1 MRTQLPFPKR
11 GRSPLPNFWPMSVV
25 AKWPH
30 GSRWHLALVQA
41 TLCYMWMQLPSP
53 KKGVEPP
60 ISGPFYCGQTAV
72 CIKMPLGVEVGLS
85 LGDFVLD
92 GDPALIPQKGRSPQ
106 FSARVYCGQM
116 ATWIKMPR
124 GTEVGLGL
132 RNIVLD
138 GDPAPPPL
146 KGHSLPQF
154 SGQCPLWPNDL
165 MDYDATWYGGRP
177 RPRRLC
183 VRW

>member
-1 MRTQLPFPKR
+1 
-11 GRSPLPNFWPMSVV
+11 
-25 AKWPH
+25 
-30 GSRWHLALVQA
+30 
-41 TLCYMWMQLPSP
+41 
-53 KKGVEPP
+53 
-60 ISGPFYCGQTAV
+60 
-72 CIKMPLGVEVGLS
+72 MPLGVEVGLS

-146 KGHSLPQF
+146 KGHSLPLIF
-154 SGQCPLWPNDL
+154 GPCLLWPNG
-165 MDYDATWYGGRP
+165 WN
-177 RPRRLC
+177 
-183 VRW
+183 